1 MGLNC
6 RRSFQIEMEPWGG
19 RRVCESDC
27 RLLLFLQGRW
37 RTFSKGSSRSGQSRR
52 EESGFCTRV
61 RHPPRDALHLSGGAV
76 REIHT
81 PLIGAS
87 PVDVSVD
94 GKRLLLL
101 AREGYEKERP
111 LWILTVGSGDLRQV
125 GTLKCHAAAW
135 SPDEHAIAFASH
147 SAVYLTGD
155 QGKTVHPLQVFGGI
169 PEAIGWSKD
178 GSRLR
183 VELHDYNS
191 ATFSFWDLSLEGTG
205 KNQIAA
211 LIHLKTDL
219 PEFFNASMA
228 TDQND
233 RLFLVGGDIVSPGML
248 TLGKNGGILHRHY
261 SLQDLNVPLAG
272 ATRLALDWRNRRI
285 FALGSAAVQR
295 MPRKEGDHC
304 GIEALAA
311 KP

>member
-101 AREGYEKERP
+101 ASEGYEKERP

-135 SPDEHAIAFASH
+135 FPDEHAIAFASH

-155 QGKTVHPLQVFGGI
+155 QGKTVHPLQVLEAYLKQSDGRKMVHDLGWNCTITILQPFHFGI
-169 PEAIGWSKD
+169 CP
-178 GSRLR
+178 SRVPVR
-183 VELHDYNS
+183 IR
-191 ATFSFWDLSLEGTG
+191 SL
-205 KNQIAA
+205 
-211 LIHLKTDL
+211 
-219 PEFFNASMA
+219 P
-228 TDQND
+228 
-233 RLFLVGGDIVSPGML
+233 
-248 TLGKNGGILHRHY
+248 
-261 SLQDLNVPLAG
+261 
-272 ATRLALDWRNRRI
+272 
-285 FALGSAAVQR
+285 
-295 MPRKEGDHC
+295 
-304 GIEALAA
+304 
-311 KP
+311 